1 MLFFLILMTILQLG
15 FESHTRRLNLGKEGR
30 WKSATLIELLDG
42 RLRPGVRALAAH
54 RGRNERSNI
63 ATHQEL
69 IKTLHLVQD
78 KLCLV
83 HDAVQ
88 LVLRVGELV
97 V

>member
-1 MLFFLILMTILQLG
+1 MTILQLV

-30 WKSATLIELLDG
+30 WKGATLIELLDG

-54 RGRNERSNI
+54 RDRNERSNI
-63 ATHQEL
+63 AIHQQL

>member
-1 MLFFLILMTILQLG
+1 MLFLILMTILQLF
-15 FESHTRRLNLGKEGR
+15 FESHTRRPNLEKERR
-30 WKSATLIELLDG
+30 WKSPTRIELLDG

-54 RGRNERSNI
+54 RDRNERSNI
-63 ATHQEL
+63 AIYQEL

-88 LVLRVGELV
+88 LVLWVGELV